1 MGLDR
6 DGRYIGV
13 PGVRFRLKGYSLS
26 LDLSMKQGGFQIQ
39 TDKTEGIES
48 EGRATAHGCN
58 FVIFFKVKGCK
69 HKITVYMF

>member
-39 TDKTEGIES
+39 TDKTEGIEVRGVPRLQFCNIFQS
-48 EGRATAHGCN
+48 EG
-58 FVIFFKVKGCK
+58 V
-69 HKITVYMF
+69 